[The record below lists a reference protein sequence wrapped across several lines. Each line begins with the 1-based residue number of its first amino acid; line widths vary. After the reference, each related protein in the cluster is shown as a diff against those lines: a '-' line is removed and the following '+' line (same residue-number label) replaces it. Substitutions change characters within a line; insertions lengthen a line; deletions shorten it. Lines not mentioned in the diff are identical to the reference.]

1 MDSEKRN
8 LVYACV
14 FFNEGYIQLLNL
26 LAISLKYFGEIQKDT
41 DVVIFTS
48 DSFKDKVK
56 NLFHTI
62 DVPVKIHILNLNT
75 LFESAYARLFIFD
88 YPNINDYK
96 KILYLDTDIL
106 ITNKLSYVLDL
117 ELENKLY
124 ALQELNIG
132 SQYHGADFFDFSK
145 FDRNLAAFT
154 SGILLFNNCK
164 EIKGLFNKILNHI
177 QKHLSEGK
185 PISVVLEQPFII
197 YHAIN
202 ENLYNNI
209 ELIGKVINRPEK
221 FNNESISHFS
231 GDIGNNV
238 SKEERMISYLRSM
251 ISNLTVKTRVPE
263 FFPNEFIDTINKGG
277 FSLISKERL
286 SNLYF
291 QCKKFQD
298 IECSFVECG
307 VAKGGA
313 LALMKYVASDKNK
326 VLGFD
331 SFEGMPDVC
340 EKDLGSYNRCDP
352 KQWVGY
358 DLSGGIENV
367 KNTFKSLNVSLDNI
381 SFIKGYFEDTLSKEK
396 QQCGKIGVLRLDGDW
411 YSSTKVCLD
420 ELYDQVIEGGVIL
433 IDDYGYFVGAKNAT
447 DEFRAKHNITSP
459 LIQTD
464 DTEFYWIKD
473 KKRKVDI
480 LQVGSHIGNTGN
492 DPIFSN
498 IENYNDIIL
507 VEPVPYLFGQLKNN
521 YKMKRN
527 FNTITFLNL
536 AVSNHNGTTD
546 LYVPS
551 QSNNFNNLVS
561 WTNQLASVNEA
572 HIKTFVPECIVEKIA
587 VETKTLNSLIKEYNI
602 ESIENLFTDTEGHD
616 YEILMDL
623 DLSKLKPKNI
633 WFENKHMD
641 GPKHIFDKNNC
652 PRYNE
657 LIKHF
662 LEHGYEIVFENSE
675 DTHIRLKNNINVFQD
690 LWTLSDEFR
699 VHLKDFFK
707 DKSVKS
713 IAEIGSYKGY
723 TTRFFSEL
731 FEKVYAVDNNLEFH
745 NLNKQFNKDKNNI
758 EYVTLDIYNNEWKD
772 LDSTIETVFI
782 DAGHE
787 YKHCKM
793 DTINSLKQFKDLYYV
808 IFDDYGVWSGVK
820 QTVEEFVEKNILQF
834 DQYVGLYNV
843 PGPGNTI
850 VRNVSEGV
858 ITHVNPFVKNFINK
872 TYKWDDN
879 GYITFS
885 GGELD
890 TTWGKGDYKV
900 LRDDFVEISW
910 SEISHI
916 IKFNADFTNFTSVR
930 VSDLHISK
938 GL

>member
-1 MDSEKRN
+1 MESEKRN

-14 FFNEGYIQLLNL
+14 FFNEGYVKLIELLG
-26 LAISLKYFGEIQKDT
+26 ISLKFFGDIQKDT
-41 DVVIFTS
+41 DLLIITS
-48 DSFKDKVK
+48 EKFKDKIQKVFDDIS
-56 NLFHTI
+56 LH
-62 DVPVKIHILNLNT
+62 VKIHVLDLNT
-75 LFESAYARLFIFD
+75 LLESAYARLLIFD
-88 YPNINDYK
+88 YPNIDNYN

-106 ITNKLSYVLDL
+106 ITNKLKYVLDL

-132 SQYHGADFFDFSK
+132 SNYHGAEFFDFAK
-145 FDRNLAAFT
+145 FDRNLPAFT
-154 SGILLFNNCK
+154 SGILLFNNCQEMK
-164 EIKGLFNKILNHI
+164 DLFAKILQHI
-177 QKHLSEGK
+177 RQHLSEGK
-185 PISVVLEQPFII
+185 PISMVLEQPFII
-197 YHAIN
+197 YNAIN
-202 ENLYNNI
+202 DNLYNNTQ
-209 ELIGKVINRPEK
+209 LIGKVINRPEI
-221 FNNESISHFS
+221 FNNETISHFS
-231 GDIGNNV
+231 GDIGNNI
-238 SKEERMISYLRSM
+238 SKETRMTSYLKNM
-251 ISNLTVKTRVPE
+251 LSNLTVKTTIPE
-263 FFPNEFIDTINKGG
+263 FFPNEFIDKINKGG

-291 QCKKFQD
+291 QCKKFQT

-313 LALMKYVASDKNK
+313 LALMKYVASEKNK

-367 KNTFKSLNVSLDNI
+367 KNTFKSLNVSLDNV
-381 SFIKGYFEDTLSKEK
+381 SFVKGYFEDTAAKEK
-396 QQCGKIGVLRLDGDW
+396 HQCGKIGVLRLDGDW

-447 DEFRAKHNITSP
+447 DEFRAKHKITSP

-464 DTEFYWIKD
+464 DTEFYWIKCS
-473 KKRKVDI
+473 KRKVDI
-480 LQVGSHIGNTGN
+480 LQVGAHIGNTGN
-492 DPIFSN
+492 DPIFSK

-507 VEPVPYLFGQLKNN
+507 VEPVPYLFEQLKNN
-521 YKMKRN
+521 YSTKKN
-527 FNTITFLNL
+527 FNNMSFLNL

-546 LYVPS
+546 LHIPS
-551 QSNNFNNLVS
+551 QSNDFSKLFG
-561 WTNQLASVNEA
+561 WTNQLASVNEN
-572 HIKTFVPECIVEKIA
+572 HIKTFVPECIVEKIT
-587 VETKTLNSLIKEYNI
+587 VETKTLNSLIEEHNI

-623 DLSKLKPKNI
+623 DLTKLKPKNI

-641 GPKHIFDKNNC
+641 GPKHVFDRNNC
-652 PRYNE
+652 PRYNQ

-662 LEHGYEIVFENSE
+662 LEHGYEIIFENSE
-675 DTHIRLKNNINVFQD
+675 DTHIRLKDNIHIFQD

-699 VHLKDFFK
+699 VHVKDFFK

-745 NLNKQFNKDKNNI
+745 NLSKKFNKDKDNI
-758 EYVTLDIYNNEWKD
+758 EYITLDIYNNEWKD

-787 YKHCKM
+787 YKHCKL
-793 DTINSLKQFKDLYYV
+793 DTIHSLKQFKDLHYV
-808 IFDDYGVWSGVK
+808 IFDDYGVWCGVK
-820 QTVEEFVEKNILQF
+820 QTVEEFITKNILIF

-843 PGPGNTI
+843 PGPGNVI
-850 VRNVSEGV
+850 VRNVSEGA

-872 TYKWDDN
+872 TYKWDN
-879 GYITFS
+879 TGHITFS

-890 TTWGKGDYKV
+890 TSWGKGDYRILK
-900 LRDDFVEISW
+900 DNFVEVSW
-910 SEISHI
+910 SGFFHI
-916 IKFNADFTNFTSVR
+916 IKFNEDFTGFMSIR
-930 VSDLHISK
+930 KSDLNIST